1 MSTTANIW
9 PTRFGAAVTLAVAA
23 AVCGTVA
30 PAAADPTPT
39 PGPQN
44 CTAESG
50 SLTVTC
56 TPVSYA
62 PAPPAAPKAGVAGF
76 AERLP
81 DISFWHVLG
90 VGLILVGL
98 ITVYANRDKVQSSR
112 TMRPGTA
119 RAGAYRAD
127 KRSERSAGW
136 FGIGA
141 GIIALG
147 YALGGVPGLILGG
160 VIGGLIILPSLK
172 TGATADEAK
181 GGYEQADAA
190 WRQDI
195 ELAKLNAA
203 MHRPN
208 PAEYDPLGLGIAPP
222 PAPPV
227 QLPPEPVMNDADALR
242 YARMG
247 AHVELIPGSAAAAL
261 VARDGSWA
269 AAESAWI
276 AACKAANLGSVEQR
290 NSRVPGVDRTSDVFV
305 PGADLARV
313 EVLNEGDAAVVV
325 RPRSLAVGTEQL
337 EKVKPFLLRTAR
349 VRHAGGWTRN
359 HADDTFTLVLS
370 NRDLAATEQ
379 SGGSAPSAPVDDIED
394 W

>member
-1 MSTTANIW
+1 MSTTANIQ
-9 PTRFGAAVTLAVAA
+9 RLRIGAAITVAVSA

-30 PAAADPTPT
+30 PAADDPT

-44 CTAESG
+44 CTVAPDP
-50 SLTVTC
+50 LDVTC
-56 TPVSYA
+56 TPATYA
-62 PAPPAAPKAGVAGF
+62 PAPPAEPKTGVAGF

-81 DISFWHVLG
+81 DLSFWHFLG
-90 VGLILVGL
+90 VALILIGVVAVMMNG
-98 ITVYANRDKVQSSR
+98 DKSGSSR

-127 KRSERSAGW
+127 KRSERSFGW

-141 GIIALG
+141 GIIVLG

-160 VIGGLIILPSLK
+160 IVGGLIILSALK
-172 TGATADEAK
+172 TGTVADEAK
-181 GGYEQADAA
+181 SGYEQADAA
-190 WRQDI
+190 WRHDT
-195 ELAKLNAA
+195 EMAKLNAA

-227 QLPPEPVMNDADALR
+227 QLPPEPVMNDDDALR
-242 YARMG
+242 FARMG
-247 AHVELIPGSAAAAL
+247 GHVDLLPGSAAAAL
-261 VARDGSWA
+261 VARDGSWH
-269 AAESAWI
+269 AAETAWI

-290 NSRVPGVDRTSDVFV
+290 TSRVPGVNSTSDVFV
-305 PGADLARV
+305 PGADLVRV
-313 EVLNEGDAAVVV
+313 EVLAEGDAAVVV
-325 RPRSLAVGTEQL
+325 RPRSLAVGAEQL
-337 EKVKPFLLRTAR
+337 KAATPFLLRTAR

-370 NRDLAATEQ
+370 NRDLTAAEPQ
-379 SGGSAPSAPVDDIED
+379 SAPSSPVDDDDDE
-394 W
+394 WV